1 MVTGQAGDP
10 FTNYGDPHVLSIKWT
25 LCLLLLAGDP
35 SWKGKPVSQWSE
47 EDARQVLN
55 DSPWAKTSVPEF
67 EKIAPQPYSP
77 ANGMS
82 VNVPLPG
89 GGRHGRSSD
98 EGRMTLTRV
107 LVRWESAM
115 PVQSAEMKAR
125 NLNAP
130 DVDEDHYAVM
140 VTLLPVSLASQLQ
153 RWKPAAELVRE
164 GKKPIKS
171 SEARVLSRSD
181 GTAVVFLFP
190 RSAEISERDIA
201 VLFDAHMAQVHVKQS
216 FDLGAMVY
224 SGKLE
229 L

>member
-1 MVTGQAGDP
+1 M
-10 FTNYGDPHVLSIKWT
+10 LSVNWM

-35 SWKGKPVSQWSE
+35 SWRDKPVSQWTE

-55 DSPWAKTSVPEF
+55 DSPWAKTTVPEF

-89 GGRHGRSSD
+89 GGRHGRSKEASSD

-140 VTLLPVSLASQLQ
+140 VVLLPVPLASQLQ
-153 RWKPAAELVRE
+153 RWKPSAELVRE
-164 GKKPIKS
+164 GKKPVKS

-190 RSAEISERDIA
+190 RSAEISQRDTA

-224 SGKLE
+224 SGKLQ